1 MIWFCNIHVLH
12 SCYWYEKP
20 LQNLLAFICLLNFLC
35 CWTAHHWVMRSG
47 RRVGAFI
54 MELYLENCHIFFLA
68 ETCTCIVFDRDG
80 LTERSYRL
88 LCWTFPS
95 RGHSTTTWTEF
106 CHFLTPLPLRRPFL
120 YPKRGKKQTFFDPLP
135 PSSCPRS
142 YWRVWSKI
150 YLKHRNIWKWL

>member
-54 MELYLENCHIFFLA
+54 MELYLEKCHIFFLA
-68 ETCTCIVFDRDG
+68 ETCTCIVFDHDG

-88 LCWTFPS
+88 CTLLDFLSEFGQKCSWNTGIFENDFRTS
-95 RGHSTTTWTEF
+95 WHEANLSWDGSETTERI
-106 CHFLTPLPLRRPFL
+106 LEA
-120 YPKRGKKQTFFDPLP
+120 
-135 PSSCPRS
+135 
-142 YWRVWSKI
+142 V
-150 YLKHRNIWKWL
+150 